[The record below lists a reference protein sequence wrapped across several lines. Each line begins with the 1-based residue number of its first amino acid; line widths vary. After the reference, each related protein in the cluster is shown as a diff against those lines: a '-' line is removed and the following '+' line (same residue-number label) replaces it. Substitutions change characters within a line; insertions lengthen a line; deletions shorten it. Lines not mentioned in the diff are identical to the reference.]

1 MDPLI
6 PSKSTK
12 DQMNS
17 TCFFLDSS
25 GERFSKLFA
34 FCFILLGSLFGN
46 IFIIIIVYKNRDLRK
61 TVNYFILNMALSD
74 LVITLIVL
82 PVEISRLVTD
92 SLHWHVG
99 GILGSICCKLFYFTS
114 LVSVLVSSQSLV
126 WIAIDRFVAVVFPM
140 KLALISSKSRTI
152 AIVSTWMFA
161 GVLSSPVLITSK
173 LIARESDTV
182 CEEKNMESYLFNKNS
197 AIVAYIWFQFV
208 LLIIAPL
215 VVTTILYTAIAI
227 TLKIQK
233 KALAGTP
240 PNAQRNAMK
249 KRRQAIKM
257 AVAIVMLFYLCV
269 IPHTLLYFIPYW
281 RPSCAIQRVVYF
293 VASFSFYL
301 FTTVNP
307 IICLS
312 FVESYRRGLTN
323 ILCPGVR
330 KRKNMMAKR
339 EQISLKN
346 IKSLMD

>member
-1 MDPLI
+1 M
-6 PSKSTK
+6 
-12 DQMNS
+12 
-17 TCFFLDSS
+17 
-25 GERFSKLFA
+25 
-34 FCFILLGSLFGN
+34 
-46 IFIIIIVYKNRDLRK
+46 
-61 TVNYFILNMALSD
+61 
-74 LVITLIVL
+74 
-82 PVEISRLVTD
+82 
-92 SLHWHVG
+92 
-99 GILGSICCKLFYFTS
+99 SI
-114 LVSVLVSSQSLV
+114 LVSSQSLV

-140 KLALISSKSRTI
+140 KLGLISSKIRTI

-182 CEEKNMESYLFNKNS
+182 CEEKNMESYLLNENS
-197 AIVAYIWFQFV
+197 ATVAYIWFQFV

-215 VVTTILYTAIAI
+215 VVTTILYTAITI
-227 TLKIQK
+227 TLQMQK

-301 FTTVNP
+301 STTVNP

-312 FVESYRRGLTN
+312 FVESYRRGLKN
-323 ILCPGVR
+323 ILCPCVR
-330 KRKNMMAKR
+330 KRNNMIAKC
-339 EQISLKN
+339 EQISLKK
-346 IKSLMD
+346 IRSLVDE